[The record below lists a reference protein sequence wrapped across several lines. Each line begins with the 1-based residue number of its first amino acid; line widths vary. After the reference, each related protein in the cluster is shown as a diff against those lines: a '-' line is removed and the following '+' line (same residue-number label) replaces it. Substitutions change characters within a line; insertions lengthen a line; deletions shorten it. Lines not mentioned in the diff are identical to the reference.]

1 MLRPS
6 SMSCLLFYTIEVFL
20 NNLSALDPRLCPAQ
34 GSSLT
39 APSSPIPHWFGIDTD
54 PYPFVDAAGL
64 VLRSRSSPKDI
75 PFYRHEVSLSHN
87 QKRSSSPRGAD
98 LPSVLP
104 QDTSHRIMSPSR
116 ENSMMPMLL
125 HDILRLFR
133 LRLRFALLSYSAAVP
148 SGSGRGPRLFHMMR
162 EPKQKLN

>member
-6 SMSCLLFYTIEVFL
+6 TMSCLLCYTIEVFL

-87 QKRSSSPRGAD
+87 QKKKQFTARRGSSFRTSTGYLAQDNVALARKLDDADASSRYPPSFSSSSPVR
-98 LPSVLP
+98 S
-104 QDTSHRIMSPSR
+104 
-116 ENSMMPMLL
+116 
-125 HDILRLFR
+125 
-133 LRLRFALLSYSAAVP
+133 ALLFCCCS
-148 SGSGRGPRLFHMMR
+148 
-162 EPKQKLN
+162 

>member
-20 NNLSALDPRLCPAQ
+20 NNLSALDPRLCPVQ

-39 APSSPIPHWFGIDTD
+39 APSSPSPHWFGIDTD

-87 QKRSSSPRGAD
+87 QKKQYTARRGSSFRTSTGYLTLDDADASSRYPPSFSSSSPVR
-98 LPSVLP
+98 S
-104 QDTSHRIMSPSR
+104 
-116 ENSMMPMLL
+116 
-125 HDILRLFR
+125 
-133 LRLRFALLSYSAAVP
+133 ALLFCCCS
-148 SGSGRGPRLFHMMR
+148 
-162 EPKQKLN
+162 

>member
-6 SMSCLLFYTIEVFL
+6 TMSCLLFYTIEVFL

-87 QKRSSSPRGAD
+87 QKKQYTARRGSSFRTSTGYLTLDDADASSRYPPSFSSSSPVR
-98 LPSVLP
+98 S
-104 QDTSHRIMSPSR
+104 
-116 ENSMMPMLL
+116 
-125 HDILRLFR
+125 
-133 LRLRFALLSYSAAVP
+133 ALLFCCCS
-148 SGSGRGPRLFHMMR
+148 
-162 EPKQKLN
+162 